1 MKILLVNV
9 DSRWNMAIR
18 KMYAYYKA
26 QNHDVEMLDL
36 NFSGYPHN
44 KTKEIDGSNYDLV
57 CVSNIFRRNA
67 YNVTITNCEE
77 VVYGGIGSR
86 KPYLQLPSEIENT
99 EPFYYPDEDTDYIF
113 ITRGCIR
120 NCWFCLVPKYEG
132 KLREY
137 NPDLSKMIKH
147 KKVKFLDNNILA
159 YEKHCEVFQYLIDN
173 NIRCEFNQGLDF
185 RLVNDENL
193 KLLSQLN
200 YMGEYIFAFD
210 DPKYEKL
217 LNKKVALIKK
227 YIPKAWKLKFYIYF
241 NAENMDVS
249 LLIRRVEW
257 CRKNECLPYI
267 MRDENCWN
275 APNKDFLIDYAA
287 YCNQPSFFKNMSFE
301 DFLNKRHA
309 KTKNINRINNSLNE
323 YNNAIAKSQEE
334 NHNEK

>member
-1 MKILLVNV
+1 MKILLINV

-18 KMYAYYKA
+18 KMYAYYTA
-26 QNHDVEMLDL
+26 QGNEVEMRDL
-36 NFSGYPHN
+36 GFSGYPH
-44 KTKEIDGSNYDLV
+44 KKKAEIDASGFDAVY
-57 CVSNIFRRNA
+57 VSNIFHRNA
-67 YNVTITNCEE
+67 HNVTILNCDHVEF
-77 VVYGGIGSR
+77 GGIGSR
-86 KPYLQLPSEIENT
+86 NPENQLPCEIEQT

-210 DPKYEKL
+210 DPKYIRL
-217 LNKKVALIKK
+217 LNQKIALIKK
-227 YIPKAWKLKFYIYF
+227 YIPDPWKIKFYIYF
-241 NAENMDVS
+241 NAECMDVS
-249 LLIRRVEW
+249 LMVGRVEW

-275 APNKDFLIDYAA
+275 APNKDFLIDYAG
-287 YCNQPSFFKNMSFE
+287 YCNQPKYFKNMSFSK
-301 DFLNKRHA
+301 FLHERHA
-309 KTKNINRINNSLNE
+309 KRYKKPNLERIENSFAE
-323 YNNAIAKSQEE
+323 YYKAISKLTEGS
-334 NHNEK
+334 K